1 MFITIEGPDGAGKTT
16 QISILEEFLKKK
28 GRKVIRTREPG
39 GTEIGSRIRQIIL
52 DPASEKMSS
61 ITEALLYAADRAQ
74 HVNEVIKPYL
84 EEGFV
89 VISDR
94 YVDSSIAYQGCG
106 LGLDISLIKQL
117 CDIATSGLMPDI
129 TVLLDIDSE
138 EGLKRAFEARY
149 NDAKIKEFEDRIED
163 RDIEFH
169 RSVRSCYLQLAK
181 ESPQRYIVL
190 DVSKKTI
197 SQVASLITKA
207 VDEYLTR

>member
-1 MFITIEGPDGAGKTT
+1 
-16 QISILEEFLKKK
+16 
-28 GRKVIRTREPG
+28 
-39 GTEIGSRIRQIIL
+39 
-52 DPASEKMSS
+52 MSS